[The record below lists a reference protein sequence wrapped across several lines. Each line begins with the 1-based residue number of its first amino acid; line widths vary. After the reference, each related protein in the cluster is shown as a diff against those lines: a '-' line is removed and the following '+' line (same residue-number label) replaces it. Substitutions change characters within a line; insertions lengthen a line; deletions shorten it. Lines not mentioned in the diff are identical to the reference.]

1 MVFCLVTR
9 NCYSCT
15 ISVPPCVLS
24 LDTRN
29 YYFCPKW
36 HSFVLRVSD
45 ETNFPNDNN
54 RGDHVPVII
63 LAVYSYVFLDFVS
76 VWPKTEN
83 IYIYNIYICILCPT
97 RRKAIFC
104 CRPRLRYRG
113 SSFWDFFSRDP
124 ESLARVTPRS
134 LGGLELLW
142 SGILIS
148 RHIHVNPH
156 RNNSSH
162 AAPSISRKVYSSVRY
177 RVTRASMIAQIH

>member
-1 MVFCLVTR
+1 MMKVFVVCEPPCLYMVFCLVTR

-83 IYIYNIYICILCPT
+83 IYIYNIYIYIYIYVYCAQHGG
-97 RRKAIFC
+97 KQYFVV
-104 CRPRLRYRG
+104 
-113 SSFWDFFSRDP
+113 DP
-124 ESLARVTPRS
+124 GYDI
-134 LGGLELLW
+134 GGLLF
-142 SGILIS
+142 GIFF
-148 RHIHVNPH
+148 P
-156 RNNSSH
+156 
-162 AAPSISRKVYSSVRY
+162 
-177 RVTRASMIAQIH
+177 VTRSHSRE